1 MYWYYKIPLCAL
13 ALLAA
18 FGLVYLLWTRLP
30 EDVRGSMPWHSEQ
43 GSGDEAEP
51 SDDDGGE
58 TKPVVGPSVPRP
70 AVPPLGLKKEIEQRL
85 ETAGEQF
92 EKGKLLAARELAR
105 KVIAEQRVGRFGS
118 LWRRAVDI
126 ISKANTVLVNSDAP
140 APEKVAYVIQSGDNL
155 VGIAKRFDT
164 TVAALQRGNNLES
177 TSSVIY
183 PGAVLYIYQ
192 GKWSVAVN
200 KEHFALML
208 LDGESVFKLYRV
220 GIGRQ
225 DRTPVGVFQV
235 NNKLR
240 EPVWHP
246 PGRAIPYG
254 DPDNVLGT
262 RWLGIAPIEGTDP
275 ALRSYGIHGTWEPDT
290 VGTAASEGCIRMLND
305 DVNELFDIV
314 PVGTRV
320 TIDNE

>member
-1 MYWYYKIPLCAL
+1 MYWYYKIPLCGL

-30 EDVRGSMPWHSEQ
+30 VDVRQSMPWHGETP
-43 GSGDEAEP
+43 GEEKVEPAPGTGGDAEP
-51 SDDDGGE
+51 A
-58 TKPVVGPSVPRP
+58 PGPSAPRTV
-70 AVPPLGLKKEIEQRL
+70 VPPAGLKRELEQRL
-85 ETAGEQF
+85 AAATEQLG
-92 EKGKLLAARELAR
+92 KGKLLAARELAR
-105 KVIAEQRVGRFGS
+105 KVVEDKAVARFGV
-118 LWRRAVDI
+118 LWRRAVDVV
-126 ISKANTVLVNSDAP
+126 SEANTVLINSDAP

-177 TSSVIY
+177 TSAVIY

-192 GKWSVAVN
+192 GRWSITVN
-200 KEHFALML
+200 KEHFALVL
-208 LDGESVFKLYRV
+208 LDGESIFKVYRV

-225 DRTPVGVFQV
+225 DRTPVGIFQV
-235 NNKLR
+235 NNKLP
-240 EPVWHP
+240 EPAWHP

-254 DPDNVLGT
+254 HPDNVLGT

-275 ALRSYGIHGTWEPDT
+275 SLRSYGIHGTWEPET
-290 VGTAASEGCIRMLND
+290 VGTAASEGCVRMLNEE
-305 DVNELFDIV
+305 VNELFDIV

-320 TIDNE
+320 TIANE